1 MPQPFIFFCGPPF
14 CGKST
19 QTQKVLEAFKDFRLL
34 SSSNIINNRKNFNV
48 LTETVDNGKQL
59 TIKEI
64 LDRGWYVDAPT
75 VLKLLKNEIETFG
88 GAPIISDSY
97 PRSIIQLGD
106 LESKLGVKLSLIF
119 YLHASSENIYKNIFA
134 RRRADRRVCPTCRV
148 NYDPITMPAADGLC
162 PKDGAHLEIKFD
174 DMGELPLKRLDSY
187 MKNAAPMAEVLKTY
201 AGFVDVVIDIDG
213 KEIPPDEIFSK
224 QISPVITKLV
234 SPLKAFV

>member
-1 MPQPFIFFCGPPF
+1 MFIFFCGPPF

-34 SSSNIINNRKNFNV
+34 SSSNIINDRKNFNV
-48 LTETVDNGKQL
+48 LTQTEDEGKQL

-75 VLKLLKNEIETFG
+75 VLKLLKNEIETFA

-97 PRSIIQLGD
+97 PRSVIQLGD

-119 YLHASSENIYKNIFA
+119 YLHASDEKTHKKIFE

-148 NYDPITMPAADGLC
+148 NYDPKTNPAADGKC
-162 PKDGAHLEIKFD
+162 ATDGAHLEIKFD
-174 DMGELPLKRLDSY
+174 DMGELPLKRLESY
-187 MKNAAPMAEVLKTY
+187 MKNAAPMAEVLKNY
-201 AGFVDVVIDIDG
+201 PGFVDVVIDIDG

-224 QISPVITKLV
+224 QILPAITKMV
-234 SPLKAFV
+234 SPLKAFA